1 MLNENNII
9 MSDNSGNKKNK
20 AKKSKKNA
28 NEKQGI
34 RKFVIIL
41 WSLFAVGLICVFGL
55 FYGISNEWFGD
66 MPTFE
71 ELENPSTNLASEI
84 ISADG
89 KVLGTYYIENRSNV
103 SYSELSPYLV
113 EALLAIE
120 DIRFY
125 EHSGIDQR
133 ALLRVIFGLA
143 TGNDKGG
150 GSTLTQQLAKNL
162 FPRGEN
168 LSTLQLVIRKF
179 QEWVTA
185 TKLEYNYSKD
195 EIIAMY
201 LNTVFFGHNAYGI
214 KKASETF
221 FNLEPK
227 DLNIEQAA
235 LMAGV
240 VNAPSRFSPIRNPER
255 ALQRRNLV
263 ISQMTT
269 YGFIT
274 EEERDSISQI
284 PIDMSKFG
292 VLDHNTGQ
300 ATYLREYLRQTL
312 TEWAKENHKPD
323 GTPYNIYKDGLK
335 IYTTIDSKMQKYAE
349 EAVREHL
356 ALDLQPAFDKHWKGY
371 TNAPFSLEEE
381 EVEQLMEISMKRS
394 ERYRKLKN
402 AKVSLDSIRENF
414 NTPTEMIVFS
424 WDGPIDTIMTPMD
437 SMRYFKSFLQS
448 SLMSVESHTGHVKA
462 YVGGI
467 DYRFFKYDHV
477 TQARRQVGS
486 TFKPFLYTLAMQEG
500 EFTPCTTVPNISYS
514 IEMPDGKFWEPRD
527 AGKTKLG
534 EEVTLKWALAHSN
547 NRISAYLMKQFGP
560 EAVIQMARRMG
571 VTSHI
576 ESVPSICLGVCDISL
591 YEMVGA
597 MNTFAN
603 KGIYVRPIFITKIED
618 KNGNVIEYFNTEQ
631 VEAMDNVTAYKMIEL
646 MKGVVQSGTGVRL
659 KYKYGLRNPIAGKTG
674 TTQNQSDGWFMGITP
689 DLTTGIWTGAEDRSV
704 HFRTIGLGQGSNMAL
719 PIWALYM
726 QKVYAD
732 STLNISK
739 GDFEKPLSDV
749 AMEFDCELYEQEQSQ
764 KNTIV
769 EEEEEF

>member
-1 MLNENNII
+1 MAEV
-9 MSDNSGNKKNK
+9 KKETK
-20 AKKSKKNA
+20 DKKKKVEAKQ
-28 NEKQGI
+28 QGI
-34 RKFVIIL
+34 RWYLVVLWTLFVIGVT
-41 WSLFAVGLICVFGL
+41 SVFGL
-55 FYGISNEWFGD
+55 FYGIYHEWFGD

-71 ELENPSTNLASEI
+71 ELENPSTNLATEI

-103 SYSELSPYLV
+103 SYSELSPHLV

-168 LSTLQLVIRKF
+168 LSTPQLVIRKF

-263 ISQMTT
+263 ISQMAT

-274 EEERDSISQI
+274 PEERDSISQI
-284 PIDMSKFG
+284 PIDMSNFG

-300 ATYLREYLRQTL
+300 ATYLREHLRMAL
-312 TEWAKENHKPD
+312 TEWSKTRTKAD
-323 GTPYNIYKDGLK
+323 GSKYNIYKDGLK
-335 IYTTIDSKMQKYAE
+335 IYTTIDSRMQRYAE

-356 ALDLQPAFDKHWKGY
+356 ALDLQPAFDRHWKGY
-371 TNAPFSLEEE
+371 TNAPFSLEDE
-381 EVEQLMEISMKRS
+381 EVESLMELSMKRS
-394 ERYRKLKN
+394 ERYRKMRN
-402 AKVSLDSIRENF
+402 AGISMDSIKRNF
-414 NTPTEMIVFS
+414 KTPTEMTVFS
-424 WDGPIDTIMTPMD
+424 WDGPIDTVMTPMD
-437 SMRYFKSFLQS
+437 SMRYYKSFLQS
-448 SLMSVESHTGHVKA
+448 SLMSVETRTGHVKA

-467 DYRFFKYDHV
+467 DYKFFKYDHV

-500 EFTPCTTVPNISYS
+500 EYTPCTTVPNISYS

-527 AGKTKLG
+527 AGKSMFG

-547 NRISAYLMKQFGP
+547 NRISTYLMKRFGP
-560 EAVIQMARRMG
+560 EAVIEMARRMG
-571 VTSHI
+571 VTSDI
-576 ESVPSICLGVCDISL
+576 PAVPSICLGVCDISL

-603 KGIYVRPIFITKIED
+603 QGVYIKPMFITKIED
-618 KNGNVIEYFNTEQ
+618 KNGNVIEYFDTEE
-631 VEAMDNVTAYKMIEL
+631 VEAMDKVTAYKMIEL

-689 DLTTGIWTGAEDRSV
+689 DLTTGIWTGAEDRAV

-719 PIWALYM
+719 PVWAIYM

-732 STLNISK
+732 NTLDISK
-739 GDFEKPLSDV
+739 GDFPKPLSDV
-749 AMEFDCELYEQEQSQ
+749 ALEFDCELYEQEQSQ
-764 KNTIV
+764 KNQV
-769 EEEEEF
+769 VAEEEEF

>member
-1 MLNENNII
+1 MAEV
-9 MSDNSGNKKNK
+9 KKETK
-20 AKKSKKNA
+20 DKKKKVEAKQ
-28 NEKQGI
+28 QGI
-34 RKFVIIL
+34 RWYLVVLWTLFVIGVT
-41 WSLFAVGLICVFGL
+41 SVFGL
-55 FYGISNEWFGD
+55 FYGIYHEWFGD

-71 ELENPSTNLASEI
+71 ELENPSTNLATEI

-103 SYSELSPYLV
+103 SYSELSPHLV

-133 ALLRVIFGLA
+133 ALLRVVFGLA
-143 TGNDKGG
+143 TGSDKGG

-168 LSTLQLVIRKF
+168 LSTPQLVIRKF

-263 ISQMTT
+263 ISQMAT

-274 EEERDSISQI
+274 PEERDSISQI
-284 PIDMSKFG
+284 PIDMSNFG

-300 ATYLREYLRQTL
+300 ATYLREHLRMAL
-312 TEWAKENHKPD
+312 TEWSKTRTKAD
-323 GTPYNIYKDGLK
+323 GSNYNIYKDGLK
-335 IYTTIDSKMQKYAE
+335 IYTTIDSRMQRYAE

-356 ALDLQPAFDKHWKGY
+356 ALDLQPAFDRHWKGY
-371 TNAPFSLEEE
+371 TNAPFSLEKE
-381 EVEQLMEISMKRS
+381 EVESLMELSMKRS
-394 ERYRKLKN
+394 ERYRKMRN
-402 AKVSLDSIRENF
+402 AGISMDSIKRNF
-414 NTPTEMIVFS
+414 KTPTEMTVFS

-437 SMRYFKSFLQS
+437 SMRYYKSFLQS
-448 SLMSVESHTGHVKA
+448 SLMSVETRTGHVKA

-467 DYRFFKYDHV
+467 DYKFFKYDHV

-500 EFTPCTTVPNISYS
+500 EYTPCTTVPNISYS

-527 AGKTKLG
+527 AGKSMFG

-547 NRISAYLMKQFGP
+547 NRISTYLMKRFGP
-560 EAVIQMARRMG
+560 EAVIEMARRMG
-571 VTSHI
+571 VTSDI
-576 ESVPSICLGVCDISL
+576 PAVPSICLGVCDISL

-603 KGIYVRPIFITKIED
+603 QGVYIKPMFITKIED
-618 KNGNVIEYFNTEQ
+618 KNGNVIEYFDTEE
-631 VEAMDNVTAYKMIEL
+631 VEAMDKVTAYKMIEL

-689 DLTTGIWTGAEDRSV
+689 NLTTGIWTGAEDRAV

-719 PIWALYM
+719 PVWAIYM

-732 STLNISK
+732 NTLDISK
-739 GDFEKPLSDV
+739 GDFPKPLSDV
-749 AMEFDCELYEQEQSQ
+749 ALEFDCELYEQEQSQ
-764 KNTIV
+764 KNQV
-769 EEEEEF
+769 VAEEEEF

>member
-1 MLNENNII
+1 MEN
-9 MSDNSGNKKNK
+9 KE
-20 AKKSKKNA
+20 SKKTKKTKKDDNV
-28 NEKQGI
+28 KQGI
-34 RKFVIIL
+34 RWYLVVIWTLFVIG
-41 WSLFAVGLICVFGL
+41 VTCGFGL
-55 FYGISNEWFGD
+55 FYGISHEWFGD

-71 ELENPSTNLASEI
+71 ELENPTTNLATEI

-89 KVLGTYYIENRSNV
+89 KILGTYYIENRSNV
-103 SYSELSPYLV
+103 SYSELSPHLV
-113 EALLAIE
+113 NALLAIE

-133 ALLRVIFGLA
+133 ALLRVVFGIA

-168 LSTLQLVIRKF
+168 LSTPQLVIRKF

-201 LNTVFFGHNAYGI
+201 LNTVFYGHNSYGI

-263 ISQMTT
+263 ISQMAV

-274 EEERDSISQI
+274 PQERDSISQI
-284 PIDMSKFG
+284 PIDMSNFG

-300 ATYLREYLRQTL
+300 ATYLREYLRQEL
-312 TEWAKENHKPD
+312 TEWAKTSKKAD
-323 GTPYNIYKDGLK
+323 GTSYNIYTDGLK
-335 IYTTIDSKMQKYAE
+335 IYTTIDSRMQQYAE
-349 EAVREHL
+349 EAVKEHL
-356 ALDLQPAFDKHWKGY
+356 SLDLQPAFNKHWKGY

-381 EVEQLMEISMKRS
+381 EIENLMELSMKRS
-394 ERYRKLKN
+394 ERYRKMRN
-402 AKVSLDSIRENF
+402 AGISLDSIKKNF
-414 NTPTEMIVFS
+414 NVPAEMTVFS
-424 WDGPIDTIMTPMD
+424 WDGPIDTVMTPMD
-437 SMRYFKSFLQS
+437 SMRYYKSFLQS

-500 EFTPCTTVPNISYS
+500 EYTPCTTVPNISYS

-527 AGKTKLG
+527 AGKTMFG

-547 NRISAYLMKQFGP
+547 NRISTYLMKRFGP

-571 VTSHI
+571 VTAPI
-576 ESVPSICLGVCDISL
+576 EAVPSICLGVCDISL
-591 YEMVGA
+591 HEMVGA
-597 MNTFAN
+597 MSTFAN
-603 KGIYVRPIFITKIED
+603 QGVYIKPIFITKIED
-618 KNGNVIEYFNTEQ
+618 KNGNVIDYFETEK
-631 VEAMDNVTAYKMIEL
+631 VEAMDEVTAYKMIEL

-659 KYKYGLRNPIAGKTG
+659 KYKYGFRNPIAGKTG

-689 DLTTGIWTGAEDRSV
+689 DLTTGVWTGAEDRSV

-719 PIWALYM
+719 PVWALYM

-739 GDFEKPLSDV
+739 GDFDKPLSDV
-749 AMEFDCELYEQEQSQ
+749 ALEFDCELYEQEQSQ

>member
-1 MLNENNII
+1 MEN
-9 MSDNSGNKKNK
+9 KE
-20 AKKSKKNA
+20 SKKTKKTKKDDNV
-28 NEKQGI
+28 KQGI
-34 RKFVIIL
+34 RWYLVVIWTLFVIG
-41 WSLFAVGLICVFGL
+41 VTCGFGL
-55 FYGISNEWFGD
+55 FYGISHEWFGD

-89 KVLGTYYIENRSNV
+89 KILGTYYIENRSNV
-103 SYSELSPYLV
+103 SYSELSPHLV
-113 EALLAIE
+113 NALLAIE

-133 ALLRVIFGLA
+133 ALLRVIFGIA

-168 LSTLQLVIRKF
+168 LSTPQLVIRKF

-201 LNTVFFGHNAYGI
+201 LNTVFFGHNSYGI

-240 VNAPSRFSPIRNPER
+240 VNAPSRFSPIRNPEN
-255 ALQRRNLV
+255 ALRRRNLV
-263 ISQMTT
+263 ISQMAI
-269 YGFIT
+269 YGFIAPQ
-274 EEERDSISQI
+274 ERDSISQI
-284 PIDMSKFG
+284 PIDMSNFG

-300 ATYLREYLRQTL
+300 ATYLREYLRQEL
-312 TEWAKENHKPD
+312 TEWSKTSKKAD
-323 GTPYNIYKDGLK
+323 GTSYNIYTDGLK
-335 IYTTIDSKMQKYAE
+335 IYTTIDSRMQQYAE
-349 EAVREHL
+349 EAVKEHL
-356 ALDLQPAFDKHWKGY
+356 SLDLQPAFDRHWKGY

-381 EVEQLMEISMKRS
+381 EIESLMELSMKRS
-394 ERYRKLKN
+394 ERYRKMRN
-402 AKVSLDSIRENF
+402 AGISLDSIKKNF
-414 NTPTEMIVFS
+414 NVPAEMTVFS
-424 WDGPIDTIMTPMD
+424 WNGPIDTVMTPMD
-437 SMRYFKSFLQS
+437 SMRYYKSFLQS

-486 TFKPFLYTLAMQEG
+486 TFKPFLYSLAMQEG
-500 EFTPCTTVPNISYS
+500 EYTPCTTVPNISYS

-527 AGKTKLG
+527 AGKTMFG

-547 NRISAYLMKQFGP
+547 NRISTYLMKRFGP

-571 VTSHI
+571 VTAPI
-576 ESVPSICLGVCDISL
+576 DAVPAICLGVCDISL
-591 YEMVGA
+591 HEMVGA
-597 MNTFAN
+597 MSTFAN
-603 KGIYVRPIFITKIED
+603 QGVYIKPMFITKIED
-618 KNGNVIEYFNTEQ
+618 KNGNVIEYFETEK
-631 VEAMDNVTAYKMIEL
+631 VEAMDEVTAYKMIEL

-659 KYKYGLRNPIAGKTG
+659 KYKYGFRNPIAGKTG

-704 HFRTIGLGQGSNMAL
+704 HFRTIALGQGSNMAL
-719 PIWALYM
+719 PVWALYM

-739 GDFEKPLSDV
+739 GDFDKPLSDV
-749 AMEFDCELYEQEQSQ
+749 ALEFDCELYEQEQSQ

-769 EEEEEF
+769 VEEEEF

>member
-1 MLNENNII
+1 MENK
-9 MSDNSGNKKNK
+9 GTKKT
-20 AKKSKKNA
+20 KKTKK
-28 NEKQGI
+28 KTDTKRGI
-34 RKFVIIL
+34 RWYLVVL
-41 WSLFAVGLICVFGL
+41 WSLFAFGLICGFGL
-55 FYGISNEWFGD
+55 FYGINHEWFGD

-103 SYSELSPYLV
+103 SYSELSPHLV
-113 EALLAIE
+113 NALLAIE

-168 LSTLQLVIRKF
+168 LSTPQLVIRKF

-201 LNTVFFGHNAYGI
+201 LNTVFFGHNSYGI

-263 ISQMTT
+263 ISQMAV

-274 EEERDSISQI
+274 PQERDSISQI
-284 PIDMSKFG
+284 PIDMSNFG

-300 ATYLREYLRQTL
+300 ATYLREYLRQEL
-312 TEWAKENHKPD
+312 TEWSKTSKKAD

-335 IYTTIDSKMQKYAE
+335 IYTTIDSRMQQYAE
-349 EAVREHL
+349 EAVKEHL
-356 ALDLQPAFDKHWKGY
+356 SLDLQPAFNKHWKGY

-381 EVEQLMEISMKRS
+381 EIENLMELSMKRS
-394 ERYRKLKN
+394 ERYRKMRN
-402 AKVSLDSIRENF
+402 AGISLDSIKKNF
-414 NTPTEMIVFS
+414 NVPAEMIVFS
-424 WDGPIDTIMTPMD
+424 WDGPIDTVMTPMD
-437 SMRYFKSFLQS
+437 SMRYYKSFLQS

-500 EFTPCTTVPNISYS
+500 EYTPCTTVPNISYS

-527 AGKTKLG
+527 AGKSMLG

-547 NRISAYLMKQFGP
+547 NRISTYLMKRFGP

-571 VTSHI
+571 VTAPI
-576 ESVPSICLGVCDISL
+576 EAVPSICLGVCDISL
-591 YEMVGA
+591 HEMVGA
-597 MNTFAN
+597 MSTFAN
-603 KGIYVRPIFITKIED
+603 QGVYIKPTFITKIED
-618 KNGNVIEYFNTEQ
+618 KNGNVIDYFETDK
-631 VEAMDNVTAYKMIEL
+631 VEAMDAVTAYKMIEL

-689 DLTTGIWTGAEDRSV
+689 DLTTGVWTGAEDRSV

-719 PIWALYM
+719 PVWALYM

-739 GDFEKPLSDV
+739 GDFDKPLSDV
-749 AMEFDCELYEQEQSQ
+749 ALEFDCELYEQEQSQ
-764 KNTIV
+764 KNQVIS
-769 EEEEEF
+769 EEEEF

>member
-1 MLNENNII
+1 MSENN
-9 MSDNSGNKKNK
+9 NKKKTNK
-20 AKKSKKNA
+20 AKKADNA
-28 NEKQGI
+28 KRGV
-34 RKFVIIL
+34 RWYLVTL
-41 WSLFAVGLICVFGL
+41 WSLFIIGVTCGFGL
-55 FYGISNEWFGD
+55 FYGINHEWFGD

-71 ELENPSTNLASEI
+71 ELENPTTNLATEI

-89 KVLGTYYIENRSNV
+89 KILGTYYIENRSNV

-113 EALLAIE
+113 QALLAIE

-133 ALLRVIFGLA
+133 ALLRVALGLV
-143 TGNDKGG
+143 TGDDKGG

-168 LSTLQLVIRKF
+168 LSTPQLVIRKF

-201 LNTVFFGHNAYGI
+201 LNTVFYGHNAYGI

-263 ISQMTT
+263 ISQMAT

-274 EEERDSISQI
+274 QEECDSISQI

-300 ATYLREYLRQTL
+300 ATYLREYLRQEL
-312 TEWAKENHKPD
+312 HEWSKTKTKPD

-335 IYTTIDSKMQKYAE
+335 IYTTIDSRMQRYAE

-356 ALDLQPAFDKHWKGY
+356 ALDLQPAFNRHWKGY
-371 TNAPFSLEEE
+371 TNAPFSLEKDEIE
-381 EVEQLMEISMKRS
+381 DLMELSMKRS
-394 ERYRKLKN
+394 ERYRKLRN
-402 AKVSLDSIRENF
+402 AGVSLDSIKENF
-414 NTPTEMIVFS
+414 KVPVEMTVFS
-424 WDGPIDTIMTPMD
+424 WDGPIDTVMTPMD
-437 SMRYFKSFLQS
+437 SMRYYKSFLQS

-500 EFTPCTTVPNISYS
+500 EYTPCTTVPNISYS

-527 AGKTKLG
+527 AGKSMFG

-547 NRISAYLMKQFGP
+547 NRISTYLMKRFGP
-560 EAVIQMARRMG
+560 EAVIEMARRMG
-571 VTSHI
+571 ITSDI
-576 ESVPSICLGVCDISL
+576 PAVPSICLGVCDISL

-603 KGIYVRPIFITKIED
+603 QGVYIKPTFITKIED
-618 KNGNVIEYFNTEQ
+618 KNGNVIEYFEAEQ
-631 VEAMDNVTAYKMIEL
+631 VEAMDEVTAYKMIEL

-659 KYKYGLRNPIAGKTG
+659 KYRYGLRNPIAGKTG

-689 DLTTGIWTGAEDRSV
+689 DLTTGIWTGAEDRAV

-719 PIWALYM
+719 PVWAIYM
-726 QKVYAD
+726 KKIYAD
-732 STLNISK
+732 STLNISR
-739 GDFEKPLSDV
+739 GDFQKPLSDV
-749 AMEFDCELYEQEQSQ
+749 ALEFDCELYEQEQSQ
-764 KNTIV
+764 KNQV
-769 EEEEEF
+769 VSEEEEF

>member
-1 MLNENNII
+1 MEN
-9 MSDNSGNKKNK
+9 KE
-20 AKKSKKNA
+20 SKKTKKTKKTNKTT
-28 NEKQGI
+28 NVKQGV
-34 RKFVIIL
+34 RWYLVIL
-41 WSLFAVGLICVFGL
+41 WSLFVIGVTCVFGL
-55 FYGISNEWFGD
+55 FYGITHEWFGD

-133 ALLRVIFGLA
+133 ALLRVIFGIV

-168 LSTLQLVIRKF
+168 LSTPQLVIRKF

-201 LNTVFFGHNAYGI
+201 LNTVFYGHNSYGI

-221 FNLEPK
+221 FNVEPK

-235 LMAGV
+235 FLAGV
-240 VNAPSRFSPIRNPER
+240 VNAPSRYSPIRYPER
-255 ALQRRNLV
+255 AINRRNLV
-263 ISQMTT
+263 LSQMAT

-274 EEERDSISQI
+274 YDEYDSISQI
-284 PIDMSKFG
+284 PIDMSNFG

-300 ATYLREYLRQTL
+300 ATYLREYLRMSL
-312 TEWAKENHKPD
+312 HEWSKNKYKPD

-335 IYTTIDSKMQKYAE
+335 IYTTIDSRMQQYAE
-349 EAVREHL
+349 DAVREHL
-356 ALDLQPAFDKHWKGY
+356 ALDLQPAFDRHWAGY
-371 TNAPFSLEEE
+371 TNAPFVLEEE
-381 EVEQLMEISMKRS
+381 EIENLMEISMKRT
-394 ERYRKLKN
+394 ERYRVLKN
-402 AKVSLDSIRENF
+402 AGIDMDSIRKNF
-414 NTPTEMIVFS
+414 NTPTEMTVFS

-437 SMRYFKSFLQS
+437 SMLYYKSYLQS
-448 SLMSVESHTGHVKA
+448 ALMSVETHTGHVKA
-462 YVGGI
+462 YVGGN

-477 TQARRQVGS
+477 TQAKRQVGS
-486 TFKPFLYTLAMQEG
+486 TFKPFLYSLAMQEG
-500 EFTPCTTVPNISYS
+500 EYTPCTKVPNISYS

-527 AGKTKLG
+527 AGKSMLG

-547 NRISAYLMKQFGP
+547 NRISTYLMKRFGP

-576 ESVPSICLGVCDISL
+576 EPVPSICLGVCDISL

-603 KGIYVRPIFITKIED
+603 KGVYIKPIFITKIED
-618 KNGNVIEYFNTEQ
+618 KNGNVIEYFESEH
-631 VEAMDNVTAYKMIEL
+631 VEAMDDVTAYKMIEL

-689 DLTTGIWTGAEDRSV
+689 DLTTGIWTGAEDRAV
-704 HFRTIGLGQGSNMAL
+704 HFRTIALGQGSNMAL

-732 STLNISK
+732 STLNVSQ

-749 AMEFDCELYEQEQSQ
+749 SLEFDCELYEQEQSQ
-764 KNTIV
+764 KNHII